1 MIHILM
7 ATHNGEK
14 YIEEQLQSIIHQTE
28 KNWMLHI
35 CDDCSEDKTRE
46 MIQRFVDLY
55 PDRIFFSVNETN
67 QGACKTFS
75 KLIQEVREPGD
86 YAFCD
91 QDDIWKPEKLEI
103 MQCELR
109 KNEWEDGKAV
119 LVYSDV
125 EIINDQGKVTADS
138 FVRESGLNLPQK
150 KLLEH
155 LLLYNC
161 VQGCTMMWNYPLHC
175 LVEEIPH
182 QALMHDWWMAL
193 VAAGN
198 GKIIFIDKVLASY
211 RQHSDNVVGAFDW
224 KKWQRDMRKKAGI
237 SNWNRLCQN
246 NRMLQNERIFQAKA
260 YRDCFGDDRV
270 ERFLQIMHDKM
281 HLRRVF
287 RGIYGGYIFLS
298 KKYSIKFYLI

>member
-46 MIQRFVDLY
+46 MIQQFVDLY
-55 PDRIFFSVNETN
+55 PDRIFYSVNETN

-75 KLIQEVREPGD
+75 RLIREVRERGD

-91 QDDIWKPEKLEI
+91 QDDIWKPDKLET
-103 MQCELR
+103 MRRRLRNAEL
-109 KNEWEDGKAV
+109 EEGEAV

-125 EIINDQGKVTADS
+125 EIIDEQGIVEADS
-138 FVRESGLNLPQK
+138 FVRKSGLVFPRE

-155 LLLYNC
+155 LLLYNF
-161 VQGCTMMWNYPLHC
+161 VQGSAMMWNYELHC
-175 LVEEIPH
+175 LVEEIPS

-224 KKWQRDMRKKAGI
+224 EKWRRGMRKKASI

-246 NRMLQNERIFQAKA
+246 NRMLQNERILQAKA
-260 YRDCFGDDRV
+260 YRDCFEDDRV
-270 ERFLQIMHDKM
+270 ERFLQIMHDKL

-298 KKYSIKFYLI
+298 KLYSIKFYLI